1 VTSGFIGAMIA
12 SVIAI
17 ALPGPGT
24 SGAQIDPNR
33 YGVRTVDAAGGS
45 VANSV
50 TVRFTVRPV
59 IVLVVDAEG
68 APRELWTNLPGRPS
82 AADLAG
88 LRVREGSITG
98 PGLTVTPALR
108 AAAAAPLAAAHWG
121 GQGRIWLA

>member
-1 VTSGFIGAMIA
+1 MTSGFIGAVIALVIA
-12 SVIAI
+12 S

-24 SGAQIDPNR
+24 SGERIDPNR

-59 IVLVVDAEG
+59 IVLVVDASG
-68 APRELWTNLPGRPS
+68 QPRELWTTLSGRPS

-88 LRVREGSITG
+88 MRVRRGSIKG
-98 PGLTVTPALR
+98 PELAVTPALR
-108 AAAAAPLAAAHWG
+108 AAAAAPLAETRWG
-121 GQGRIWLA
+121 DQGRIWLA